1 MHVGKI
7 WKLYVTMAALAIVVL
22 PSYASIP
29 LAFQE
34 TSECAPGR
42 PSATDGA
49 GNTVRYAYDALDRLV
64 ARDAFSQEGHE
75 RHETFAYDAVGNL
88 IAASNEAARLSF
100 TYDVMDRLATATT
113 VLSNAT
119 FTAAYA
125 RDAGGLVTNLVYVP
139 GKIVARTYDA
149 DGRLVTNQTARW
161 SGSARRCPAAG
172 PRCACRRIRAGGSFQ
187 APPPA
192 RHRTRCRSA
201 GRPAARRSARLRR
214 PTRP

>member
-1 MHVGKI
+1 MQQVRHRHSTRRI
-7 WKLYVTMAALAIVVL
+7 AAFVAMIVL
-22 PSYASIP
+22 PFAVRAYASLP
-29 LAFQE
+29 SDASASPAHGTAS
-34 TSECAPGR
+34 TSPI
-42 PSATDGA
+42 
-49 GNTVRYAYDALDRLV
+49 
-64 ARDAFSQEGHE
+64 HE
-75 RHETFAYDAVGNL
+75 RHEKHATFAYDAVGNL
-88 IAASNEAARLSF
+88 LTASNEMARLSF

-113 VLSNAT
+113 AVSNAT

-201 GRPAARRSARLRR
+201 GPPAARRRARLRR
-214 PTRP
+214 PPRP